1 MHILLPNSTFG
12 GKLKEE
18 CMKYM
23 EQNEQIPLDYDR
35 LMTRLKELSDAY
47 RFLDLHYIG
56 TSILGKAI
64 PAVTFG
70 VGQRAVF
77 YVGAHHGMEWMTSV
91 LLLRYVEDFCRYY
104 ESGALYG
111 KYRVRSIYDTHT
123 ITVIPMLN
131 PDGVDYQIHGV
142 EENNPFMERLKKIN
156 PEMVF
161 SYWQANARGVDLNHN
176 YDAGFWEYKR
186 LETENGIEAGATRY
200 SGTAPESEPE
210 VAALCNL
217 VRFQTNLR
225 GILTLHTQG
234 KEICYPSDKTIPNAT
249 HAIARHLS
257 QLSNYRI
264 AFPIG
269 SAAYGGL
276 SDWANL
282 SCKIPCFTL
291 ECGAGKNP
299 LPISDAPLIYADL
312 KTALLAFPTLL

>member
-1 MHILLPNSTFG
+1 MEFT
-12 GKLKEE
+12 
-18 CMKYM
+18 
-23 EQNEQIPLDYDR
+23 EQNRLLPLDYDR
-35 LMTRLKELSDAY
+35 LMTRLMELSDTYA
-47 RFLDLHYIG
+47 FLDLHYIG

-104 ESGALYG
+104 ESGVLYG

-156 PEMVF
+156 PEMDF
-161 SYWQANARGVDLNHN
+161 SHWQANARGVDLNHN

-186 LETENGIEAGATRY
+186 LEAEHGIEAGATRY

-210 VAALCNL
+210 VVALCNL
-217 VRFQTNLR
+217 IRFQTNLR

-257 QLSNYRI
+257 RLSGYRI
-264 AFPIG
+264 EIPTGMA
-269 SAAYGGL
+269 SYGGL

-291 ECGAGKNP
+291 ECGTGKNP
-299 LPISDAPLIYADL
+299 LPISDASMIYADL
-312 KTALLAFPTLL
+312 KTALFAFPTLL